1 MTTKYVGPGETI
13 DWINVSGAAVS
24 ANDVVVMGTNSTMIM
39 GVVLEDIASTATGP
53 VAIEGVFTCAKVSAA
68 AIAAGES
75 VIWDAS
81 ASDFDDNQ
89 ATPATGDVSG
99 CCVAVETRAATTTTV
114 KVKLNVG
121 VGTVA

>member
-13 DWINVSGAAVS
+13 DWYNDSGSAVS
-24 ANDVVVMGTNSTMIM
+24 ANDVLVLGTNSTSIM
-39 GVVLEDIASTATGP
+39 GVALEDIASTATGA
-53 VAIEGVFTCAKVSAA
+53 VAIDGVFTLAKVSAA
-68 AIAAGES
+68 AIDAGES

-81 ASDFDDNQ
+81 ASAFDDNQ

-99 CCVAVETRAATTTTV
+99 CCVAVETKAATTTTV

-121 VGTVA
+121 IGTVA

>member
-1 MTTKYVGPGETI
+1 MATNFVQEGKTI
-13 DWINVSGAAVS
+13 DWINVTGSAVS
-24 ANDVVVMGTNSTMIM
+24 SGDVLVLGTNSTLIM
-39 GVVLEDIASTATGP
+39 GIALEDIASTATGP
-53 VAIEGVFTCAKVSAA
+53 VAIEGVFTVAKVSAA

-81 ASDFDDNQ
+81 ASAFDDNQ

-121 VGTVA
+121 IGTKA